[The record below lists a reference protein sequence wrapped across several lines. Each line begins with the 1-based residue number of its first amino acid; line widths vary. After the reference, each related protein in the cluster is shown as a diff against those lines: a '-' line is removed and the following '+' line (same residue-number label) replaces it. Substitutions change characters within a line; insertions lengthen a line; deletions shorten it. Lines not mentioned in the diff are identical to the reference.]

1 MCGGIMISG
10 GEPMV
15 PVDFEECCGEG
26 KAMLDLKKR

>member
-10 GEPMV
+10 SEPMG

-26 KAMLDLKKR
+26 KARLD

>member
-15 PVDFEECCGEG
+15 PVDFEECGGEG
-26 KAMLDLKKR
+26 KAMLD

>member
-1 MCGGIMISG
+1 MISG

-26 KAMLDLKKR
+26 KTMLDLKKR